1 MNLLHDKSVAM
12 QNTDGKKVIN
22 VIIKS
27 DVHGTSEAIKE
38 QINSMENEE
47 AIVKVIAAF
56 CWLC

>member
-27 DVHGTSEAIKE
+27 DVHGTSEAIKGKL
-38 QINSMENEE
+38 
-47 AIVKVIAAF
+47 IVWKMKKQ
-56 CWLC
+56 

>member
-1 MNLLHDKSVAM
+1 M

-38 QINSMENEE
+38 AN
-47 AIVKVIAAF
+47 
-56 CWLC
+56 